1 MATGRA
7 ELESRLRQGVEIAR
21 EAGDLTMRFVR
32 SDLEVDRKADN
43 SPVTRADR
51 EAEQLVRRRIEERFP
66 SDGCLGEEFGATDGT
81 NSYRWVV
88 DPIDGTKSFISGVP
102 LFGTLLAL
110 LRDDQPVLGIVYL
123 PMLGEC
129 LYAAN
134 GSGAWLASGTAAPRQ
149 VRVASTTS
157 LADGVLLL
165 SELSGFDLTGARA
178 AFEELHRRTWIT
190 RTWGDC
196 YGYYLVATGRATVML
211 DPELKLWDAAPM
223 LPILREAG
231 GRYTDWQ
238 GRESGTSG
246 SAIATNGLVH
256 DEVLAVLQHD
266 YRQ

>member
-1 MATGRA
+1 MAAGRA

-21 EAGDLTMRFVR
+21 EAGDWTLGFVR
-32 SDLEVDRKADN
+32 SDLQVDRKADN
-43 SPVTRADR
+43 SPVTQADR

-66 SDGCLGEEFGATDGT
+66 TDGCVGEEFGATAGT
-81 NSYRWVV
+81 NSYCWVI

-110 LRDDQPVLGIVYL
+110 LRDDQPVLGIIYL
-123 PMLGEC
+123 PMLREC

-134 GSGAWLASGTAAPRQ
+134 GTGAWLASGTTAPRQ
-149 VRVASTTS
+149 VRVASTAN
-157 LADGVLLL
+157 LADGVFLL
-165 SELSGFDLTGARA
+165 SEFGGFAQKGAQL
-178 AFEELHRRTWIT
+178 AFEELHRRAWIT

-196 YGYYLVATGRATVML
+196 YGYYLVATGRATVMI

-223 LPILREAG
+223 LPILSEAG

-238 GRESGTSG
+238 GRESVTTG
-246 SAIATNGLVH
+246 SSVATNGLVH